1 MHTNRLEITKFM
13 LYIVKCLTIKC
24 DAIISENMIGMQSE
38 QATGDVEELED
49 GKTNLNTEEKRSV
62 YSKCRPIYNV
72 NFMLI

>member
-49 GKTNLNTEEKRSV
+49 GKTNLSTEEKKGVFIASV
-62 YSKCRPIYNV
+62 GLYII
-72 NFMLI
+72 LILC